1 MLKSVS
7 IPISLSIF
15 YIYIYSLRYHSPNA
29 SSFYSFT
36 APSSTPNLNLNLNLD
51 TPPLTPRCPNK
62 PTNILANPGF
72 EDARDMSG
80 WTHVV
85 GGDARR
91 GMPSM
96 IDSHTGDWAYFAT
109 GSSPNEPW
117 SITLSQSVGVMPRRS
132 YTVTLWSKQEGAGN
146 CVGKVKWGE
155 KDLIEFVPGE
165 EWGMESVMFGV
176 AEKSEGELAIGFEC
190 EGGGEGKGVLVDD
203 VGMMI
208 GWAP

>member
-1 MLKSVS
+1 
-7 IPISLSIF
+7 
-15 YIYIYSLRYHSPNA
+15 
-29 SSFYSFT
+29 
-36 APSSTPNLNLNLNLD
+36 
-51 TPPLTPRCPNK
+51 
-62 PTNILANPGF
+62 
-72 EDARDMSG
+72 
-80 WTHVV
+80 
-85 GGDARR
+85 
-91 GMPSM
+91 MPSM

-117 SITLSQSVGVMPRRS
+117 SITLSQSMGVVPRRS
-132 YTVTLWSKQEGAGN
+132 YTVTMWSKQEGAGN

-155 KDLIEFVPGE
+155 KDLIEFIPGE